1 MKNLT
6 GTAVDLKE
14 RGEKNVKHV
23 KTKKCFHMPF
33 NPIRNVEKLL
43 LIRDKLRSYNPNN
56 KGNL

>member
-1 MKNLT
+1 MNDLKS
-6 GTAVDLKE
+6 TAVDLKE
-14 RGEKNVKHV
+14 RGEKNVKHM
-23 KTKKCFHMPF
+23 KTKKCFYKPF